1 MNKEVLEKF
10 ILNDVLKEKFDK
22 GYLLEFLFFM
32 ALGCYMFYKFG
43 ILSGIYNLMIG
54 GIVVLIL
61 LAVLFFQTYSF
72 KEKIILTLTL
82 IISFI
87 ILYTSTE
94 LNILMIVLLIFSA
107 KNISIDDIIKFLLK
121 TYLIFF
127 VFMIIANLLGFYDND
142 FGIKYMND
150 TAVMV
155 KAYGFGHPN
164 QISNRFLAATVMFF
178 FLKRTSFKY
187 SYVIIPCILQIF
199 VYYISLSR
207 TGLLMFLA
215 SVIIYIFTS
224 KLDFEKIIS
233 YILLAGFW
241 FMNVISILLPFLYA
255 DTSRVTQILN
265 RILTGRIRLASNFF
279 EKYDIRLF
287 GQTLDFSGYDNV
299 LDSAVPY
306 IILTYGVILYAVIIY
321 FSGKLFI
328 NSLKLNDYYI
338 IIYFVL
344 FYLIGL
350 SELVVINPSY
360 NFTLFF
366 FAKLLD
372 GKTEIV
378 HLKNNLI

>member
-1 MNKEVLEKF
+1 
-10 ILNDVLKEKFDK
+10 
-22 GYLLEFLFFM
+22 
-32 ALGCYMFYKFG
+32 MFYKFD
-43 ILSGIYNLMIG
+43 ILSGIYNLTIG
-54 GIVVLIL
+54 GIVVLL
-61 LAVLFFQTYSF
+61 LVASLFFQRFSF
-72 KEKIILTLTL
+72 KESILLVVTL
-82 IISFI
+82 IMSFK

-94 LNILMIVLLIFSA
+94 LNILMVVLLIFSA

-127 VFMIIANLLGFYDND
+127 IFMIIANLLGFYDND

-178 FLKRTSFKY
+178 FLKRASFKY

-207 TGLLMFLA
+207 TGLLMFSA
-215 SVIIYIFTS
+215 SVIIYVLTTKFG
-224 KLDFEKIIS
+224 FEKIVS
-233 YILLAGFW
+233 YILLVGFW
-241 FMNVISILLPFLYA
+241 FMNILSILLPYLYS
-255 DTSRVTQILN
+255 DTLRLTQILD
-265 RILTGRIRLASNFF
+265 RILTGRIRLASSFF
-279 EKYDIRLF
+279 DRYDMKFF

-306 IILTYGVILYAVIIY
+306 IILTYGIFLYAFLMC
-321 FSGKLFI
+321 FSSKLFI
-328 NSLKLNDYYI
+328 NSFKLNEYYI
-338 IIYFVL
+338 IIYFIL

-366 FAKLLD
+366 FVRLFVANDNSKQ
-372 GKTEIV
+372 I
-378 HLKNNLI
+378 HQQNNLVQVK